1 MCLAKIHMKENDME
15 EHVLLVED
23 NKTLAK
29 LLAKK
34 MESAIGISVDVAH
47 TMYEAQ
53 RLIAEN
59 TYFLG
64 ILDLNL
70 PDAPNGE
77 VVDYVLSKGILAIV
91 LTGNIDE
98 STKKIFINKDIVDY
112 VYKSNM
118 NDVNYIFTTIDRL
131 YKNRN
136 FKVMIVDDSMPMRN
150 MAKKM
155 LESQQFGKVFAA
167 AHGEE
172 ALSYFDD
179 NPDIKLVLTDYNM
192 PVINGLELTT
202 ELRSRYT
209 KNELGI
215 IAITGDEKESDL
227 ASKFL
232 KHGANDFVTKPFV
245 KDELICRVNALIEA
259 LENIEIIGNMANT
272 DFMTGAYNRRYFFS
286 EAEQYLKEAENDH
299 ESYALAMIDI
309 DFFKKVN
316 DTYGHDAGDMVIKKL
331 AKMLRDETKG
341 ADLVARF
348 GGEEFCVLL
357 KDVSKENAIT
367 KFVQIRSKIA
377 TSSVMYKDEE
387 IRFTVSVGL
396 TFSLEDAILPE
407 LIEEADEALYDAKEG
422 GRNRVEIYER

>member
-1 MCLAKIHMKENDME
+1 MNER
-15 EHVLLVED
+15 VLLVED

-34 MESAIGISVDVAH
+34 LESSIGIAVDVAH
-47 TMYEAQ
+47 SMYEAQ
-53 RLIAEN
+53 TLIAN
-59 TYFLG
+59 YGNYFIG

-77 VVDYVLSKGILAIV
+77 IVDYVLSKNILAIV

-98 STKKIFINKDIVDY
+98 KTKATFINKDIVDY

-131 YKNRN
+131 YKNRK
-136 FKVMIVDDSMPMRN
+136 FKVMIVDDSMQMRN
-150 MAKKM
+150 VAKKM
-155 LESQQFGKVFAA
+155 LESQQFGKVFVA

-172 ALSYFDD
+172 ALSYFAD

-192 PVINGLELTT
+192 PVMDGLELTSK
-202 ELRSRYT
+202 LREEYT

-215 IAITGDEKESDL
+215 IAITGSSSEQNL
-227 ASKFL
+227 ATKFL
-232 KHGANDFVTKPFV
+232 KIGANDFVTKPYV
-245 KDELICRVNALIEA
+245 KEELICRVNALIEA

-272 DFMTGAYNRRYFFS
+272 DFMTGAYNRRYFYNTAGHYIENAEHNS
-286 EAEQYLKEAENDH
+286 EP
-299 ESYALAMIDI
+299 YALAMLDI

-316 DTYGHDAGDMVIKKL
+316 DTYGHDAGDLVIKKL
-331 AKMLRDETKG
+331 AQILRDETKG

-357 KDVSKENAIT
+357 KNVSKEDAVT
-367 KFVQIRSKIA
+367 KFVHLRSKIA
-377 TSSVMYKDEE
+377 SSSVAYKQE
-387 IRFTVSVGL
+387 IIAFTTSIGI
-396 TFSLEDAILPE
+396 TFGVDDIKLEE
-407 LIEEADEALYDAKEG
+407 LIEEADNALYDAKEN